1 MKADGQYLRACGIS
15 VWMITGDKPNTAI
28 SIGRSTGIIDA
39 KATDRE
45 VLLLD
50 RTETLRDAKA
60 VLDQLAAW
68 TRDVEAQR
76 MGSQSCN
83 ESKRTFRSRSALP
96 ETCSPSSLPRSPRI
110 TSPILSSMRSWRS
123 LCASTPSFSA
133 ACSPNRRYI
142 SQRTAELNS
151 PKSCC

>member
-1 MKADGQYLRACGIS
+1 MNADWQYLRGCGIS

-39 KATDRE
+39 KTTDRE

-50 RTETLRDAKA
+50 RTETLRDAKS

-76 MGSQSCN
+76 
-83 ESKRTFRSRSALP
+83 RARSDALNPSERSVHALRYRKHV
-96 ETCSPSSLPRSPRI
+96 L
-110 TSPILSSMRSWRS
+110 LHH
-123 LCASTPSFSA
+123 LLA
-133 ACSPNRRYI
+133 AH
-142 SQRTAELNS
+142 A
-151 PKSCC
+151 